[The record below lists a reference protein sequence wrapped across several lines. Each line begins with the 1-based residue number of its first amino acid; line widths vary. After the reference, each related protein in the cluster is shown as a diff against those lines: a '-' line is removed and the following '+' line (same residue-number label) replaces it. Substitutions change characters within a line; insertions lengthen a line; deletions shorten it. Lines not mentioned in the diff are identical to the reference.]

1 MLEEVT
7 RVLLAYI
14 PNVIGAVLILL
25 IGWIIAVLVA
35 GLVERLLR
43 RVRLD
48 QRVGRALSD
57 GGERAAPRTGHWI
70 GRAVFWLIML
80 VAIIGALQA
89 LNLTLLI
96 VPFNALLNDLFA
108 FLPRLAAAAI
118 VFMVAWLIAT
128 VLRFA
133 VSRTLRALRF
143 DERVA
148 AEQQAQERIAHPGP
162 PTGGASMDAPRAGAG
177 SEPRSLAD
185 ILATTAYWLVFFLFL
200 PAMLGALGIQA
211 LLVPVQQVL
220 TEVLLF
226 LPNLLAAAII
236 LVLGWFAARFTRRV
250 TVMVA
255 AGLGADRLSE
265 RVGLSRVLGQGGL
278 SGLLG
283 WVIYVLLLVPVA
295 IGALNALGVPAIT
308 APASAMLAIFLGA
321 VPTIFAA
328 AAIIGVSFVVGRV
341 VARLVA
347 ELLARIG
354 FNTWM
359 QQLHIWTPPAS
370 AALDNSNATSGAELE
385 PRTPADIVGT
395 IILVGVILFATT
407 AALNLL
413 GLNLVAG
420 LIAEFTVLAGRVIL
434 GLIIFGLGLVL
445 ASVAARAIVA
455 SKIARAGL
463 LALTARGSIL
473 VLATA
478 MALRQMG
485 LANEIVNLAFGLLLG
500 ALAVAFALAF
510 GLGGREPAQKEVE
523 RFFQGLRSPQ
533 IGGSA
538 PTMETPKLDV
548 RTRPAEGS
556 ND

>member
-1 MLEEVT
+1 MTIVEEIT
-7 RVLLAYI
+7 QVLFAYI

-25 IGWIIAVLVA
+25 IGWIIAALVA
-35 GLVERLLR
+35 SLIERLLR

-48 QRVGRALSD
+48 ERLGQALSD
-57 GGERAAPRTGHWI
+57 GGKQVPTRTSHWI
-70 GRAVFWLIML
+70 GRGVFWLIML

-96 VPFNALLNDLFA
+96 APFNALLNDFFGL
-108 FLPRLAAAAI
+108 LPRLAAGAI

-133 VSRTLRALRF
+133 VSRALRALRL

-148 AEQQAQERIAHPGP
+148 AEHEAQKQIAQPAPLPGLSP
-162 PTGGASMDAPRAGAG
+162 ELAPAAEPTPRPLT
-177 SEPRSLAD
+177 E
-185 ILATTAYWLVFFLFL
+185 ILATTVYWLVFFLFL
-200 PAMLGALGIQA
+200 PAILGALGLQS

-226 LPNLLAAAII
+226 LPNLLAAAVI
-236 LVLGWFAARFTRRV
+236 LAIGWFAARFIRRV

-265 RVGLSRVLGQGGL
+265 RVGLARVIGPSGL

-283 WVIYVLLLVPVA
+283 WLVYTLVLVPVA
-295 IGALNALGVPAIT
+295 IGALNALGIPAIT

-321 VPTIFAA
+321 IPSIFAA
-328 AAIIGVSFVVGRV
+328 AALIGVSFVVGRV
-341 VARLVA
+341 VAQLAA
-347 ELLARIG
+347 ELLTRVG
-354 FNTWM
+354 FNSWM
-359 QQLHIWTPPAS
+359 AQLHIWTPPAD
-370 AALDNSNATSGAELE
+370 AAPATAGAAGGDNRRPG
-385 PRTPADIVGT
+385 TPATIVGT
-395 IILVGVILFATT
+395 IILVGIILFAST

-420 LIAEFTVLAGRVIL
+420 LIAEFTILAGRVIL
-434 GLIIFGLGLVL
+434 GLIIFGLGLIL

-455 SKIARAGL
+455 SHITQAPL
-463 LALTARGSIL
+463 LALTARISVL
-473 VLATA
+473 ALATA

-523 RFFQGLRSPQ
+523 RLFQALRTRQ
-533 IGGSA
+533 LGGAA
-538 PTMETPKLDV
+538 PTIEVPKLDV

-556 ND
+556 TD